1 MVALIYMT
9 PYYNTNLQ
17 LNLLYWCKEIVHPKI
32 NISWKFPL
40 QAFQDTDAMFWSY
53 DVLIMEMCH
62 QSILKKKKLHTTY
75 LSSFY
80 QIFIL
85 SQGWTLWHSWSKSR
99 AFAAVG
105 KCTRSENPA
114 QEMRT
119 LLVYWSVP
127 YKILTECTLIADM
140 KGASIHTYIHPL
152 DMKREKKYGADW
164 RINLSRSNP
173 LQKNQARYYD
183 LFKCFQL
190 KHLLKYCS
198 MGYLTS
204 KAVRDHWAN
213 KSWMTP
219 YCCQYFMYHFVPK
232 NLLVP
237 ETRLRRLL
245 QLMCKLMWSYAK
257 QPLGIKWTT
266 MKWNVHGVA
275 YPATH

>member
-1 MVALIYMT
+1 M
-9 PYYNTNLQ
+9 
-17 LNLLYWCKEIVHPKI
+17 
-32 NISWKFPL
+32 
-40 QAFQDTDAMFWSY
+40 
-53 DVLIMEMCH
+53 
-62 QSILKKKKLHTTY
+62 
-75 LSSFY
+75 
-80 QIFIL
+80 
-85 SQGWTLWHSWSKSR
+85 
-99 AFAAVG
+99 
-105 KCTRSENPA
+105 
-114 QEMRT
+114 
-119 LLVYWSVP
+119 
-127 YKILTECTLIADM
+127 YKIRKSCSGNEDLIGVLECPIQNSHWMHLNRRYERCQ
-140 KGASIHTYIHPL
+140 HPYIHPL

-173 LQKNQARYYD
+173 PQKNQARYYD

-245 QLMCKLMWSYAK
+245 QLKLMWSFAK
-257 QPLGIKWTT
+257 QPPGIKWTT